1 MSLAHTQQF
10 FNAANSFAA
19 TVNASLS
26 EKEALRQIEKDREY
40 NKVEAAEA
48 RRWSTNERLATQAFE
63 LDMWNKNNEYNSPTA
78 QLQRMKEAGI
88 NPSSLRGNP
97 VASSPVT
104 SSFGSA
110 SMASNSS
117 GASFVAPSMAQSANM
132 LTALGNYQNQV
143 AQSDNTNLKTE
154 WDRKTFESR
163 ADQVS
168 ETTKEIKSRYRLND
182 AQSEQVEEL
191 NNWIARKSKA
201 ELDLMLAQLNNEKQ
215 KLNLLKA
222 QTDTEKERKELVD
235 AQTYTEISRDG
246 LLEEQIAGQQ
256 TANDRSLL
264 AKKQEELKS
273 KFSEITGIPYDAND
287 FQLAYYLWEQD
298 KFEDYI
304 YFVLSKG
311 ATDNGSAIL
320 SDVLKYFEKI
330 KSSKNPR
337 TGKRTT
343 TESVGPKGRTYT
355 TSTTI
360 PI

>member
-1 MSLAHTQQF
+1 MSYQATQQF
-10 FNAANSFAA
+10 AAAA
-19 TVNASLS
+19 QGFSTQVSADLKT
-26 EKEALRQIEKDREY
+26 KEALKQIEEDRKFNSE
-40 NKVEAAEA
+40 EAAKA
-48 RRWSTNERLATQAFE
+48 RQWSTDERLASQAFN
-63 LDMWNKNNEYNSPTA
+63 LDMWNKNNEYNSPIE
-78 QLQRMKEAGI
+78 QLKRLKEAGI
-88 NPSSLRGNP
+88 NPNMLGGNP
-97 VASSPVT
+97 NEASAPVT
-104 SSFGSA
+104 TSAGSSSQ
-110 SMASNSS
+110 ASNSS

-143 AQSDNTNLKTE
+143 AQAINTNLKSE

-168 ETTKEIKSRYRLND
+168 ETTNEIKSRYRLND
-182 AQSEQVEEL
+182 EQTKQVAEL
-191 NNWIARKSKA
+191 NNWISRKSKA

-222 QTDTEKERKELVD
+222 QTNTEKERKDLID

-246 LLEEQIAGQQ
+246 LLEEQIAGQE
-256 TANDRSLL
+256 TANERSLL

-287 FQLAYYLWEQD
+287 FQLAYYLWQQEE
-298 KFEDYI
+298 FEDYI

-311 ATDNGSAIL
+311 ATDNGSGIL
-320 SDVLKYFEKI
+320 RDVMKFFKDI
-330 KSSKNPR
+330 KSLKNPSSG
-337 TGKRTT
+337 GK
-343 TESVGPKGRTYT
+343 S